1 MTVAQIAD
9 LPDVSEGLENTIKSA
24 ASNCNNLTDLI
35 TAIKSKRYTQTRI
48 QRILVC
54 ALLGIIKKMMDMSIK
69 TIPYARILGFN
80 PKGRMLI
87 SEIANRNPKINMV
100 TSVKKFVDQNK
111 NKQLAEMLDI
121 DIFATDVYTL
131 GYEYESKANLDFTN
145 NMIITN

>member
-1 MTVAQIAD
+1 
-9 LPDVSEGLENTIKSA
+9 
-24 ASNCNNLTDLI
+24 
-35 TAIKSKRYTQTRI
+35 
-48 QRILVC
+48 
-54 ALLGIIKKMMDMSIK
+54 
-69 TIPYARILGFN
+69 
-80 PKGRMLI
+80 MLI

-131 GYEYESKANLDFTN
+131 GYEYESKASLDFTN

>member
-1 MTVAQIAD
+1 
-9 LPDVSEGLENTIKSA
+9 
-24 ASNCNNLTDLI
+24 
-35 TAIKSKRYTQTRI
+35 
-48 QRILVC
+48 
-54 ALLGIIKKMMDMSIK
+54 
-69 TIPYARILGFN
+69 
-80 PKGRMLI
+80 MLI
-87 SEIANRNPKINMV
+87 SEIANRNSKVNMI

>member
-1 MTVAQIAD
+1 
-9 LPDVSEGLENTIKSA
+9 
-24 ASNCNNLTDLI
+24 
-35 TAIKSKRYTQTRI
+35 
-48 QRILVC
+48 
-54 ALLGIIKKMMDMSIK
+54 
-69 TIPYARILGFN
+69 
-80 PKGRMLI
+80 MLI
-87 SEIANRNPKINMV
+87 SEIANRNPKINMI

>member
-1 MTVAQIAD
+1 
-9 LPDVSEGLENTIKSA
+9 
-24 ASNCNNLTDLI
+24 
-35 TAIKSKRYTQTRI
+35 
-48 QRILVC
+48 
-54 ALLGIIKKMMDMSIK
+54 
-69 TIPYARILGFN
+69 
-80 PKGRMLI
+80 MLI

>member
-1 MTVAQIAD
+1 
-9 LPDVSEGLENTIKSA
+9 
-24 ASNCNNLTDLI
+24 
-35 TAIKSKRYTQTRI
+35 
-48 QRILVC
+48 
-54 ALLGIIKKMMDMSIK
+54 
-69 TIPYARILGFN
+69 
-80 PKGRMLI
+80 
-87 SEIANRNPKINMV
+87 MV